1 MKKGLL
7 IRISAILL
15 SALMLLAAV
24 ACGNASD
31 ETVNTTAADTTSAIT
46 EEETSYVPDIEVKNY
61 DEKFNIITG
70 HSVPAEKIAL
80 EELDKA
86 EAGDVEIAVYER
98 GLRIK
103 EHLGV
108 TLVMQDG
115 GDWMRYA
122 DTVMRSVS
130 SNSDD
135 YQLVLTNVYYG
146 VAPFVANGYLYDIG
160 ELDAVNLDA
169 PYWAGDLMED
179 IRVEDKYYLGYGDMC
194 LSDVLVVIANKDLME
209 KYNITAPYDDV
220 RNRKWT
226 LDKMAEIASLVSENN
241 GDPKWDETD
250 VYGISGL
257 AWIPFISFI
266 TSSDMKI
273 VDRDENGVFS
283 LAYSRNSEKMLSL
296 IEKLT
301 AMHDAEYS
309 YFWPHTTGVELDFA
323 SGNTLFQLY
332 HSSSLETL
340 RSEAVRFGILPYP
353 LYDENQKEY
362 KSLNWNGL
370 IAVPTT
376 IGNPDMVGEV
386 LELMNYYSADVKVA
400 YHEKL
405 LGTKLADSPDDAEML
420 NIIWASQTSDVG
432 LICCNCNDFMDKLV
446 YMVPSLVGGYKNAIS
461 FSSYLGRY
469 TTAAQRGLDKVFKQ

>member
-1 MKKGLL
+1 MKKNLW
-7 IRISAILL
+7 IRISALLL
-15 SALMLLAAV
+15 SLLMLVSVA
-24 ACGNASD
+24 ACGVTTD
-31 ETVNTTAADTTSAIT
+31 ETDTTAAGTTADT
-46 EEETSYVPDIEVKNY
+46 ENETTYVPDIEVKDYN
-61 DEKFNIITG
+61 EKFNIVTG

-86 EAGDVEIAVYER
+86 EAGDVETAVYER
-98 GLRIK
+98 GLKIK

-115 GDWMRYA
+115 GTWMGYA
-122 DTVMRSVS
+122 DTVMRSVAS
-130 SNSDD
+130 GTDD

-146 VAPFVANGYLYDIG
+146 VAPFVSNGYLYDIG

-169 PYWAGDLMED
+169 PYWAGELMED

-194 LSDVLVVIANKDLME
+194 LSEVLVVIFNKDLME
-209 KYNITAPYDDV
+209 KYQLAAPYDNV
-220 RNRKWT
+220 RNNTWT
-226 LDKMAEIASLVSENN
+226 LDKMAELASLVKEDN
-241 GDPKWDETD
+241 GDGKWDENDT
-250 VYGISGL
+250 YGISGL

-273 VDRDENGVFS
+273 VDRDEDGIFS
-283 LAYSRNSEKMLSL
+283 LAYSRNSEKMISL

-301 AMHDAEYS
+301 ALHDAEYS

-323 SGNTLFQLY
+323 NGNTLFQLY

-370 IAVPTT
+370 IAVPNT
-376 IGNPDMVGEV
+376 IKNPDMVGEV

-405 LGTKLADSPDDAEML
+405 LGTKLADAPDDAEML
-420 NIIWASQTSDVG
+420 DIIWASQTSDVG
-432 LICCNCNDFMDKLV
+432 LICCNCNEFMDKLV
-446 YMVPSLVGGYKNAIS
+446 YMVPSLVGGYDAKNT
-461 FSSYLGRY
+461 FSTFIKRY
-469 TTAAQRGLDKVFKQ
+469 SVAAQKGLDKVFKQ

>member
-1 MKKGLL
+1 MNKDLL

-15 SALMLLAAV
+15 SALMVLGAV
-24 ACGNASD
+24 GCESASNG
-31 ETVNTTAADTTSAIT
+31 TADTTATNTSANGEANADYI
-46 EEETSYVPDIEVKNY
+46 PDIEVTDY
-61 DEKFNIITG
+61 DAEFNIITG
-70 HSVPAEKIAL
+70 HSVPAEKLVL
-80 EELDKA
+80 EELDKS

-98 GLRIK
+98 GIQIK

-130 SNSDD
+130 GGADD

-146 VAPFVANGYLYDIG
+146 VAPFVANGYLYDLG

-194 LSDVLVVIANKDLME
+194 LSEVLVVIANKDLMN
-209 KYNITAPYDDV
+209 KYKITAPYDDV
-220 RNRKWT
+220 RNKKWT
-226 LDKMAEIASLVSENN
+226 LDKMMQLASIVSENN

-273 VDRDENGVFS
+273 VEKDENDVFS
-283 LAYSRNSEKMLSL
+283 IAYKRNSDKMLSL
-296 IEKLT
+296 IEKLKT
-301 AMHDAEYS
+301 LHDAEYS
-309 YFWPHTTGVELDFA
+309 YFWPHTTGVELNFA
-323 SGNTLFQLY
+323 NGNTLFQLY
-332 HSSSLETL
+332 HSSSLENL

-353 LYDENQKEY
+353 LYDESQKEY

-376 IGNPDMVGEV
+376 IENPDMVGEV
-386 LELMNYYSADVKVA
+386 LELMNYYSANVKVA

-405 LGTKLADSPDDAEML
+405 LGTKLAESPDDAEML

-446 YMVPSLVGGYKNAIS
+446 YMLPSLVGDYKTRYS
-461 FSSYLGRY
+461 FSSFVEKYSP
-469 TTAAQRGLDKVFKQ
+469 AAQAGLDKVFKQ